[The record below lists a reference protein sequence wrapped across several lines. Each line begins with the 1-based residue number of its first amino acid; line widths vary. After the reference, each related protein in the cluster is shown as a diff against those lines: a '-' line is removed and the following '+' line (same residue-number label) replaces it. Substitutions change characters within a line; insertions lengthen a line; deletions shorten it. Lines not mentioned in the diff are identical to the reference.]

1 MLVLF
6 DTPAGYAIF
15 KVLDESKLKKEEK
28 VFDYFAE
35 ADSILEKLQLVSF
48 KKFKDVNEALK
59 ASTSVADESKI
70 GKTLKK
76 LIQKAV
82 AEGDE
87 LAVGDSKI
95 GSLLKENLEVSC
107 VHNKVTDELFRA
119 IRANIDHLLAEHKT
133 EVDAMRLA
141 LAHSLGRYR
150 VKFNPEKIDTMIV
163 QAVSLLDDLDK
174 ELNNYVMRCREWY
187 GWHFPELGKLVQD
200 HLAFAKV
207 VKAMGMKQNAND
219 TDFSTILP
227 DELAEKLRQEAEIS
241 MGTEISEIDLI
252 HISQLCDQIIDL
264 TEYRSQLHDYLKNR
278 MGALAPNL
286 TVLLGELIGARL
298 ISRAGTLVNLA
309 KYPASTVQILGAEKA
324 LFRALKTKAKTPKYG
339 IIYHAQLIGQAPTEL
354 KGKFARKLAA
364 KVSLATRVD
373 ALCDDT
379 VGNEVGVESRTY
391 LEAALDAESKRQT
404 TKKVNA
410 TFSGAGY
417 KDKYAF
423 KSNVRSYDAGA
434 DSNVAKKRKW
444 QSDGDTPTN
453 PRKVKKEEQDE

>member
-6 DTPAGYAIF
+6 ETPAGYAVF
-15 KVLDESKLKKEEK
+15 KVLDESKLKKEDK
-28 VFDYFAE
+28 VFDNF
-35 ADSILEKLQLVSF
+35 ADSDTILEKLQLVSF

-59 ASTSVADESKI
+59 ASTSVADESKL

-76 LIQKAV
+76 LIQKV
-82 AEGDE
+82 ATDGDE
-87 LAVGDSKI
+87 MAVGDSKL
-95 GSLLKENLEVSC
+95 GSLIKENLEVAC

-119 IRANIDHLLAEHKT
+119 IRANLDNLLAEHKN

-141 LAHSLGRYR
+141 LAHSLGRYK

-187 GWHFPELGKLVQD
+187 GWHFPEVGKIVQD

-207 VKAMGMKQNAND
+207 IKAMGMKQNAAD
-219 TDFSTILP
+219 ADFSAILP
-227 DELAEKLRQEAEIS
+227 DEMAERLRQEAEIS
-241 MGTEISEIDLI
+241 MGTDISEVDLI
-252 HISQLCDQIIDL
+252 HIEQLCDQIIDL

-278 MGALAPNL
+278 MSALAPNL

-324 LFRALKTKAKTPKYG
+324 LFRALKTKSKTPKYG
-339 IIYHAQLIGQAPTEL
+339 IIYHSQLIGQAPTEL

-364 KVSLATRVD
+364 KVSLSTRVD
-373 ALCDDT
+373 ALCDDNT
-379 VGNEVGVESRTY
+379 GNEVGVEARTA
-391 LEAALDAESKRQT
+391 LETSLDSESKRQT

-410 TFSGAGY
+410 SFGGAGNR
-417 KDKYAF
+417 DKYSF
-423 KSNVRSYDAGA
+423 KSNVHSYDAGA
-434 DSNVAKKRKW
+434 DSNIAKKRKW
-444 QSDGDTPTN
+444 QGDNDGKN
-453 PRKVKKEEQDE
+453 KKFKKEEPEE